1 MDALLDSVLKALYD
15 RRSKVIAETGRDP
28 RPEME
33 RWQWRFGPA
42 ARQAL
47 LYQVVDALGA
57 DNVVFATDFPH
68 PDAKY
73 PEAVQ
78 RFLDLPRVGIDDKR
92 RIMWDNAVRLYGFD
106 AASLPTVSS
115 PSAAGAEQTV
125 AG

>member
-47 LYQVVDALGA
+47 LYQVDWVKPDYKVGRRWADGRIDVIRGVVQHDHIMGVRFNVDPLGPPKQWRLL
-57 DNVVFATDFPH
+57 DGEGATL
-68 PDAKY
+68 AWG
-73 PEAVQ
+73 E
-78 RFLDLPRVGIDDKR
+78 I
-92 RIMWDNAVRLYGFD
+92 
-106 AASLPTVSS
+106 
-115 PSAAGAEQTV
+115 E
-125 AG
+125 